1 MKNIKI
7 NGILALL
14 CIPPVGWIILA
25 VLWVGK
31 SK

>member
-1 MKNIKI
+1 MKKMIGTLI
-7 NGILALL
+7 LL
-14 CIPPVGWIILA
+14 CTPPVGWIILA